1 MSDVK
6 VIDKT
11 MQQRGVQSIVY
22 HTKTETKMSDI
33 SKTPFS
39 RALLK
44 ITSTI
49 MISDLSM
56 FGLNVWLS
64 CLRKIS
70 IQALA
75 VLRYLEQ
82 DGYGT

>member
-1 MSDVK
+1 
-6 VIDKT
+6 
-11 MQQRGVQSIVY
+11 
-22 HTKTETKMSDI
+22 
-33 SKTPFS
+33 
-39 RALLK
+39 
-44 ITSTI
+44 
-49 MISDLSM
+49 MILDLSM

-82 DGYGT
+82 DGYDT

>member
-33 SKTPFS
+33 LKTPFS
-39 RALLK
+39 SAL
-44 ITSTI
+44 
-49 MISDLSM
+49 
-56 FGLNVWLS
+56 F
-64 CLRKIS
+64 
-70 IQALA
+70 
-75 VLRYLEQ
+75 
-82 DGYGT
+82 